1 MGIEW
6 ARPPSTGQS
15 PALLWGPQRSL
26 GSCLLTDSGVNVTK
40 SGGAGFLAPCYLTYL
55 ISISLETLKEV
66 TCMIIWYLSFVQ
78 KLKLSSGSVLKLMY
92 IQHLYV
98 DCHLLWKS
106 LKIQTVVEQT
116 LNVCLY
122 SDRICKCIECSS
134 CGHCC
139 YFCQVPL
146 RYVSELCQQ
155 KHAVCW

>member
-66 TCMIIWYLSFVQ
+66 TCYDNMVFVICAEA
-78 KLKLSSGSVLKLMY
+78 KALIRKCLKTDVYTTPLCGLPL
-92 IQHLYV
+92 
-98 DCHLLWKS
+98 
-106 LKIQTVVEQT
+106 T
-116 LNVCLY
+116 LEVT
-122 SDRICKCIECSS
+122 
-134 CGHCC
+134 
-139 YFCQVPL
+139 
-146 RYVSELCQQ
+146 
-155 KHAVCW
+155 